1 MYYASLVAY
10 HIFFNSTKY
19 LYFLLLL
26 ISSLLYIFVLAKEM
40 GNIKEWAALYSSAAT
55 NDGNSTFWEFLHPSQ
70 ISPSHHSNHSYFKL
84 STSVSTFSHIN

>member
-19 LYFLLLL
+19 LYFLLL
-26 ISSLLYIFVLAKEM
+26 ISSLLYIFVFAKEM

-55 NDGNSTFWEFLHPSQ
+55 NDGNSTFWEFLHPPQ

>member
-40 GNIKEWAALYSSAAT
+40 GNIKEWAAF
-55 NDGNSTFWEFLHPSQ
+55 TFWEFLHPPQ